1 MLSREQEPVLGQRG
15 REIQTPG
22 PWGAGEGRLCTL
34 GQFRLFSGSVS
45 HLQNKGAGLQRV
57 GMAPAS
63 LDPPHLAW
71 ALPLPGAGGLWAV
84 PAQAGPS
91 FVFLG
96 VLG

>member
-45 HLQNKGAGLQRV
+45 HLQNKGAG
-57 GMAPAS
+57 PEAS
-63 LDPPHLAW
+63 KGPPSSDNL
-71 ALPLPGAGGLWAV
+71 
-84 PAQAGPS
+84 
-91 FVFLG
+91 
-96 VLG
+96 